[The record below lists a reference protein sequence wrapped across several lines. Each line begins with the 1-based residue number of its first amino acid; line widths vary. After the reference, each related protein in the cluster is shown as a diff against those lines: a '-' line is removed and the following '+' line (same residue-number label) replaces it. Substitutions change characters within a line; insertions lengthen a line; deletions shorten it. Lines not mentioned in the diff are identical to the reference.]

1 MKGRMPLQSKPRFDV
16 EGGGESAC
24 CGMCFCSKRQ
34 KRICCVLIWLPVL
47 VVFILLAAVLIKG
60 LTVKDKFERMKLSD
74 EEVELLNPD
83 NATQLVWAKKLGDA
97 IKIPT
102 VSRSETDQN
111 VEEINNLHAYL
122 KSRFTTVFSSENVEV
137 SYPNSLSILLRVQGS
152 KPTPN
157 PYLLC
162 AHLDVVPAG
171 DLDQWDHEPFLGE
184 VVDQDDDQFIYGRG
198 AIDDKHS
205 VVGILQALEI
215 VLDSGGQPD
224 RTFYVAF
231 GHDEEVS
238 GLNGAGEISK
248 DLKILLDEHNEKLD
262 FLLDEGMFVMQD
274 VVPGVDDPVIY
285 IGVVEKGWTTLEL
298 TVTGDQSH
306 SSAPPRESTIGIL
319 AKAVSNLEK
328 HRSPAKFSSGPE
340 YDSMSYLAPHASFLF
355 KLILSN
361 LWLFKDAVSS
371 VLAGG
376 SELDAIQRTTT
387 AVTIIEGGIKENV
400 IPSFAR
406 AIVNHRIHPTEV
418 LDDILKHD
426 KHVIDDDRVKI
437 ETKGYFPP
445 PPISPYSNDAVAFQV
460 IANSALDVFP
470 EAHITPGTL
479 IANTDTKHY
488 LDLTDK
494 IYRFSPA
501 FITKNDTKRFH
512 GFNERI
518 SVKNFVQ
525 VVEFYHRVMKNADVQ
540 VQMSFE
546 MEEEGSGHCDHQE
559 EDCEGS
565 GKKLLDDKIMDYELV
580 EDDM

>member
-1 MKGRMPLQSKPRFDV
+1 M
-16 EGGGESAC
+16 
-24 CGMCFCSKRQ
+24 
-34 KRICCVLIWLPVL
+34 
-47 VVFILLAAVLIKG
+47 
-60 LTVKDKFERMKLSD
+60 
-74 EEVELLNPD
+74 
-83 NATQLVWAKKLGDA
+83 
-97 IKIPT
+97 
-102 VSRSETDQN
+102 
-111 VEEINNLHAYL
+111 
-122 KSRFTTVFSSENVEV
+122 
-137 SYPNSLSILLRVQGS
+137 
-152 KPTPN
+152 
-157 PYLLC
+157 
-162 AHLDVVPAG
+162 
-171 DLDQWDHEPFLGE
+171 
-184 VVDQDDDQFIYGRG
+184 
-198 AIDDKHS
+198 
-205 VVGILQALEI
+205 
-215 VLDSGGQPD
+215 
-224 RTFYVAF
+224 
-231 GHDEEVS
+231 
-238 GLNGAGEISK
+238 
-248 DLKILLDEHNEKLD
+248 
-262 FLLDEGMFVMQD
+262 
-274 VVPGVDDPVIY
+274 
-285 IGVVEKGWTTLEL
+285 
-298 TVTGDQSH
+298 TGDQSH

-470 EAHITPGTL
+470 GAHITPGTL

-488 LDLTDK
+488 LSLTDK

-525 VVEFYHRVMKNADVQ
+525 VVEFYHRVMMNADAQ

-559 EDCEGS
+559 EDCEGN